1 MSMPENYSKFILIIN
16 DSEKSLL
23 QISDEESSVKK
34 SPTKWSKKEIL
45 GHLIDSAGINQN
57 RFLIAVFKDNLIFE
71 TYNQDEWVKLH
82 QYNNQNWG
90 NLIQLWKLLNL
101 QIAEVVQNIQVE
113 KKLAN
118 TVIHNFDKI
127 CFIIVESNQES
138 NLDYLINDYITH
150 MEHHLKQIFEYDK
163 GK

>member
-127 CFIIVESNQES
+127 CFIIVSQIKNQ
-138 NLDYLINDYITH
+138 I
-150 MEHHLKQIFEYDK
+150 
-163 GK
+163 